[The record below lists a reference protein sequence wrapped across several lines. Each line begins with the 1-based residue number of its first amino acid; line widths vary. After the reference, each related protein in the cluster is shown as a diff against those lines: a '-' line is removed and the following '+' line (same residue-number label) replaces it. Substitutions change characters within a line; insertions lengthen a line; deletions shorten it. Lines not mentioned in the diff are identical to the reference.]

1 MDKWLKEIKDSL
13 RGYQVIFRFL
23 YMLTTPVFGKSPKS
37 ILEHIPVGGK
47 IINLGSG
54 VLSIDPRV
62 IDVDFYPYPNVKV
75 VADAANL
82 PFENNSIDGIIC
94 QSLLEH
100 VSDADAV
107 IKEIKRVL
115 KSGGWLYVSVPFILG
130 FHSAPMDYRRW
141 TAMGLEKS
149 FAEFEEKS
157 SGPACGPT
165 LAFTRIAGEW
175 LSLVLSFGISGLYQ
189 LWNLFFMLIF
199 LPVNLLDYVFIR
211 YKFASNFAMTV
222 YFMGKKKSL
231 TLKG

>member
-1 MDKWLKEIKDSL
+1 MDKNLKMIKDFL
-13 RGYQVIFRFL
+13 RGYPGIFKFL
-23 YMLTTPVFGKSPKS
+23 YYLTTPVFGKSPRL
-37 ILEHIPVGGK
+37 ILEHIPTGGK

-82 PFENNSIDGIIC
+82 PFENSSVDGIIC
-94 QSLLEH
+94 ESLLEH
-100 VSDADAV
+100 VVDADAV

-115 KSGGWLYVSVPFILG
+115 KSGGWLYISVPFMLS

-141 TAMGLEKS
+141 TAMGLERA

-165 LAFTRIAGEW
+165 LAFTRMTGEW
-175 LSLVLSFGISGLYQ
+175 LSLVLSFGVSWLYQ
-189 LWNLFFMLIF
+189 FWNLFFMLIF
-199 LPVNLLDYVFIR
+199 LPVNLLDYLFIH

-222 YFMGKKKSL
+222 YFMGRKN
-231 TLKG
+231 

>member
-1 MDKWLKEIKDSL
+1 MDKWLKEIKDFF
-13 RGYQVIFRFL
+13 RGYPAIFKFL
-23 YMLTTPVFGKSPKS
+23 YYLTTPVFGRSPRS
-37 ILEHIPVGGK
+37 ILERIPAGGK

-54 VLSIDPRV
+54 VLSIDSRV

-82 PFENNSIDGIIC
+82 PFEDGFVDGIIC

-100 VSDADAV
+100 VADADAV

-115 KSGGWLYVSVPFILG
+115 KPGGWLYVSVPFMLS

-141 TAMGLEKS
+141 TAMGLEKA
-149 FAEFEEKS
+149 FPGFEETS

-165 LAFTRIAGEW
+165 LAFTRMTGEW
-175 LSLVLSFGISGLYQ
+175 LSLILSFGISGLCQ
-189 LWNLFFMLIF
+189 FWNLFFMLIF
-199 LPVNLLDYVFIR
+199 LPVNLLDILFIR

-222 YFMGKKKSL
+222 YFMGRKK
-231 TLKG
+231 